1 MVYLRA
7 WGMGSALAAKK
18 ASQPGRVGHPYL
30 PHRTL
35 AYQARAVRHPTGTS
49 PRSCPRTATRRQPP
63 RSRQSC
69 RDPVES
75 GYAVARLGRACGRR
89 RGGWCLARQRCRRQR
104 RRGCGRVR
112 YAPNHK
118 QALAMLQRRQVTEL
132 GPTGE
137 PASPCLQLRI
147 YPVRGSHGRL
157 AAAPQSFPWINAV
170 CATPDSYRPLAG
182 LRAILEIVL
191 LGSRG
196 ASHVRPGESH
206 QREHS

>member
-1 MVYLRA
+1 
-7 WGMGSALAAKK
+7 MGSALAAKK

-75 GYAVARLGRACGRR
+75 GYAVARLGRASGRR
-89 RGGWCLARQRCRRQR
+89 RGGWRLARQRCRRQR
-104 RRGCGRVR
+104 RRRRGSGQR
-112 YAPNHK
+112 YASDRE
-118 QALAMLQRRQVTEL
+118 QALAVLQRRQVADL
-132 GPTGE
+132 GPASE
-137 PASPCLQLRI
+137 PTCPDLRLGV
-147 YPVRGSHGRL
+147 YPVGGSHRRL
-157 AAAPQSFPWINAV
+157 VAARQSLPWVNTV
-170 CATPDSYRPLAG
+170 GPTPDGYGPLAG
-182 LRAILEIVL
+182 LRATLENVL

-196 ASHVRPGESH
+196 ASAVRPGESH
-206 QREHS
+206 QHEHS